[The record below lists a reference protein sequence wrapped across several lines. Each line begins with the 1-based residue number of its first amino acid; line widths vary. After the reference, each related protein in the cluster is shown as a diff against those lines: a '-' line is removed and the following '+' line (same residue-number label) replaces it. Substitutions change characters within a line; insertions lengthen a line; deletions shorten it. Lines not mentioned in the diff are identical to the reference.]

1 MVALASP
8 VSAKWLSIAR
18 PTAMRETCAYVP
30 HWNWTLH
37 LRANSASSED
47 LSWRWLRP
55 ALRFLVIR
63 ITSSADAVSRRC
75 DEIDPP
81 RAKGPNLGAW
91 YFPPLLEYPGS
102 AIAARDER
110 YFVHGI
116 VLSHLKRRNWQNLL
130 VLAERDGDKEPA
142 YTMLRRLFETDR
154 A

>member
-1 MVALASP
+1 
-8 VSAKWLSIAR
+8 
-18 PTAMRETCAYVP
+18 
-30 HWNWTLH
+30 
-37 LRANSASSED
+37 
-47 LSWRWLRP
+47 
-55 ALRFLVIR
+55 
-63 ITSSADAVSRRC
+63 
-75 DEIDPP
+75 
-81 RAKGPNLGAW
+81 LGAW